1 MNASPAPISPAIDTE
16 AALWAARL
24 EGGTLDAAD
33 RNALDAWLAASP
45 AHRTALSLYCQFSA
59 DLEVQLPALVAAG
72 RVALPAPA
80 PRRTW
85 SLKLLTSS
93 AFAAVAAIALA
104 VVLTRPAAPEAHA
117 TAVAQRQTV
126 TLADGTRIE
135 LNARTQLTVALG
147 SAERRVRL
155 ASGEAFFQVAK
166 DASRPF
172 HVETPAGTVRVTGTS
187 FNVLAESASALDVT
201 VLEGSVAVS
210 PAASTAFRVAPF
222 ALTASDHLSL
232 RSGSGGIVN
241 KLSAA
246 TLANTLAWRQGAV
259 VFDDVPLAEALAR
272 FAHYHDRRITASPDV
287 ASLRLS
293 ARCQLDDLDGFFATL
308 AELKPVQVTRD
319 ASGAYVVSHRSQK

>member
-1 MNASPAPISPAIDTE
+1 MNPSPAPISPAIDTE

-72 RVALPAPA
+72 RVALPAPV

-85 SLKLLTSS
+85 SLKLVTAS
-93 AFAAVAAIALA
+93 AFAAVAAIALT
-104 VVLTRPAAPEAHA
+104 VILTRPAAPEAHA
-117 TAVAQRQTV
+117 TAVAQRQTI

-135 LNARTQLTVALG
+135 LNARTQLTVALT
-147 SAERRVRL
+147 ATERRVRL

-172 HVETPAGTVRVTGTS
+172 HVETPAGTVRVTGTA

-210 PAASTAFRVAPF
+210 PAE
-222 ALTASDHLSL
+222 
-232 RSGSGGIVN
+232 
-241 KLSAA
+241 
-246 TLANTLAWRQGAV
+246 GA
-259 VFDDVPLAEALAR
+259 
-272 FAHYHDRRITASPDV
+272 
-287 ASLRLS
+287 
-293 ARCQLDDLDGFFATL
+293 
-308 AELKPVQVTRD
+308 AELRQSHGARSAYRTGSFRAHPADCAPMTR
-319 ASGAYVVSHRSQK
+319 RKF

>member
-1 MNASPAPISPAIDTE
+1 
-16 AALWAARL
+16 
-24 EGGTLDAAD
+24 
-33 RNALDAWLAASP
+33 
-45 AHRTALSLYCQFSA
+45 
-59 DLEVQLPALVAAG
+59 
-72 RVALPAPA
+72 
-80 PRRTW
+80 
-85 SLKLLTSS
+85 LKLLTSS

-232 RSGSGGIVN
+232 RPGSGGIVN

>member
-1 MNASPAPISPAIDTE
+1 MNPSPAPISPAIDTD
-16 AALWAARL
+16 AALWVARL

-45 AHRTALSLYCQFSA
+45 AHRAALSMYCQFSA

-80 PRRTW
+80 PRRSW
-85 SLKLLTSS
+85 SLKLVTAS

-104 VVLTRPAAPEAHA
+104 VVLTRPAVPEAHA

-126 TLADGTRIE
+126 TLADGTRVE

-172 HVETPAGTVRVTGTS
+172 HVETPAGTVRVTGTA

-210 PAASTAFRVAPF
+210 PAASTAARGTPF

-232 RSGSGGIVN
+232 RPGSGVIVN

-246 TLANTLAWRQGAV
+246 TLANALAWRQGAV
-259 VFDDVPLAEALAR
+259 IFDDVPLAAALAR
-272 FAHYHDRRITASPDV
+272 FAHYHDRQITASPDV
-287 ASLRLS
+287 ADLRIS
-293 ARCQLDDLDGFFATL
+293 ARFELDDLDGFFASL
-308 AELKPVQVTRD
+308 AELKNVRAVRD
-319 ASGAYVVSHRSQK
+319 ASGAYVVSLHSQK